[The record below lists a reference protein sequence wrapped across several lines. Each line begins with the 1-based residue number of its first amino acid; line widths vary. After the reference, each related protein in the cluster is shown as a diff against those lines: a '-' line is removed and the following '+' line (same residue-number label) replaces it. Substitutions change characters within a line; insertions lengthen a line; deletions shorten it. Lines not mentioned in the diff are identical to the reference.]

1 MQGYPDEFIIPVSD
15 NQAYRQF
22 GNSIVVP
29 LMQAV
34 GKNIDIEYA
43 EGCSVV
49 NAGWPG
55 TEIIP
60 TALLKGELDSI
71 EMAVAKAKEADII
84 IAVLGEDEKCVGE
97 SLSRT
102 SLELPGRQQQL
113 LEALYLT
120 GKPVILVLIN
130 GQPLTI
136 NWADKYILA
145 ILEAWFP
152 GPSGGVAIAEALF
165 GDYNPG
171 GKLSMTFPKTTGQL
185 EMNFPFKPG
194 SHANQSSAPDPN
206 GYGKTS
212 VNGPLYPFGHGL
224 SYTSF
229 EYSDLSIKPELQTT
243 NGDIQISVNITNTGK
258 VKGDEVVQLYIKDII
273 SSVTVYEMQLRGF
286 ERIKLDPGEKKRLN
300 FLLKPADLML
310 LDRNMNWVVEPG
322 EFEILI
328 GSSSTDIRE
337 RKKFTIR

>member
-1 MQGYPDEFIIPVSD
+1 
-15 NQAYRQF
+15 
-22 GNSIVVP
+22 
-29 LMQAV
+29 
-34 GKNIDIEYA
+34 
-43 EGCSVV
+43 
-49 NAGWPG
+49 
-55 TEIIP
+55 
-60 TALLKGELDSI
+60 
-71 EMAVAKAKEADII
+71 
-84 IAVLGEDEKCVGE
+84 
-97 SLSRT
+97 
-102 SLELPGRQQQL
+102 
-113 LEALYLT
+113 
-120 GKPVILVLIN
+120 
-130 GQPLTI
+130 
-136 NWADKYILA
+136 
-145 ILEAWFP
+145 
-152 GPSGGVAIAEALF
+152 
-165 GDYNPG
+165 
-171 GKLSMTFPKTTGQL
+171 MTFPKTTGQL